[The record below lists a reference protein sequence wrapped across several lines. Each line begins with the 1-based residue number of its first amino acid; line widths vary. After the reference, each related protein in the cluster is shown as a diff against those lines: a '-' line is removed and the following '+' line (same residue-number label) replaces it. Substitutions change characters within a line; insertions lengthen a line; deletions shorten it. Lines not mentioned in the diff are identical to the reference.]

1 MIKNYLTVILRNFW
15 RFRLYS
21 FLNILGLAIAL
32 AVSML
37 IFLYVKEEISYDKHF
52 PKADRIYRI
61 ANFNAMEDRAWNWAN
76 GPPLMADEIINFIPE
91 IEHVTRMRPIGDD
104 YLEYKPD
111 SLSQV
116 GHFAQGGFFVDSSF
130 FEIFDVMIL
139 HGNRVNP
146 LSQPGTMVM
155 TESLAR
161 KFFGEENP
169 VGKSIMM
176 RGTAFAIT
184 AVCQDFPKTQ
194 HFSPSYFIDWQTFID
209 FIIGAGLRD
218 LYYSRGWSGV
228 YTYVSLDEGI
238 TAADLEEK
246 MMDFRVEFLSE
257 RMTREEVI
265 KNGKYVL
272 QPLTDIHLRSHLEQ
286 EIEANGNM
294 VYVLVSML
302 AAIFILIIAGV
313 NYVNLATV
321 KTFNRMKEVGIRKVT
336 GALRYQLVF
345 QFIGESLFMAIL
357 SGILSILVIDLLL
370 PLFNRITDK
379 NIDSLEMLS
388 ISNTGMLLL
397 LVFVLGLVSG
407 IYPALFASRTS
418 PIKAMKEMKDPGS
431 VTNRVRVGLVILQFT
446 VSIFMILGT
455 IIIYR
460 QMNYFMNKDMGFDK
474 EHIIALTL
482 NGRAYQLAGE
492 NPALLKEEIS
502 KLAFVRSATMI
513 SHLPGDRFS
522 VEGLYPDIPREE
534 DNDPSLR
541 FLRVDEDFIPLMG
554 IEILHGR
561 NLKRISGDRSEFL
574 LNESAVQAL
583 QLKNPLGLQAT
594 SFFGQ
599 SGEIVGVTRDFHYA
613 SLHQIIEP
621 LVLEV
626 NYDQAFRGLWY
637 QFLLLRLSPGDLPG
651 MIETIQGRMT
661 EIAEGYAMDFTFIED
676 NIHKNYKSEK
686 RFKELLQAFALF
698 AIFISCLG
706 LFGLSA
712 FSVELRTKEMGIRK
726 AMGASVLKIAIRMS
740 RNFIIYVI
748 FALIIALPLGYF
760 FMNKWL
766 ENFAYHIG
774 IQWWEFIV
782 TAAIAL
788 VITGLSVGYQALR
801 SGLAN
806 PVDSLR
812 YE

>member
-1 MIKNYLTVILRNFW
+1 MIKNYLTIILRNFW

-21 FLNILGLAIAL
+21 FLNIFGLSIAL

-37 IFLYVKEEISYDKHF
+37 IFLYVKEELSYDKHF
-52 PKADRIYRI
+52 PKAHRIYRI
-61 ANFNAMEDRAWNWAN
+61 TNFNTMEGNARDWAN
-76 GPPLMADEIINFIPE
+76 GAPLIADEIVNFIPE
-91 IEHVTRMRPIGDD
+91 IELVTRMRPIGDN
-104 YLEYKPD
+104 YLEYIPD
-111 SLSQV
+111 SISKV
-116 GHFAQGGFFVDSSF
+116 GHVDQGGFFVDSSF
-130 FEIFDVMIL
+130 FGIFDVIIL
-139 HGNRVNP
+139 HGDRVNP
-146 LSQPGTMVM
+146 LSQPGTMVL

-169 VGKSIMM
+169 LGKSIMM
-176 RGTAFAIT
+176 RGTPFAIT

-194 HFSPSYFIDWQTFID
+194 HFSPTFFIDWQTFHD

-228 YTYVSLDEGI
+228 YTYVVLDEGI
-238 TAADLEEK
+238 EAADLEEK
-246 MMDFRVEFLSE
+246 MMDFRVDFLSE
-257 RMTREEVI
+257 NLTREEI
-265 KNGKYVL
+265 IENGKYVL
-272 QPLTDIHLRSHLEQ
+272 QPLTDIHLKSHLEQ
-286 EIEANGNM
+286 EVEANGNM

-321 KTFNRMKEVGIRKVT
+321 KTFKRMKEVGIRKVT
-336 GALRYQLVF
+336 GALQYQLVF
-345 QFIGESLFMAIL
+345 QFIGESLFMAVL
-357 SGILSILVIDLLL
+357 SGILSILVMDLLL
-370 PLFNRITDK
+370 PLFNRITEK
-379 NIDSLEMLS
+379 NIDSLEILS
-388 ISNTGMLLL
+388 IPNTGMLLL
-397 LVFVLGLVSG
+397 LVVILGLVSG

-460 QMNYFMNKDMGFDK
+460 QMNFFLNKDMGFDK

-482 NGRAYQLAGE
+482 NGRAVQLARE
-492 NPALLKEEIS
+492 NPEMLKEEIS
-502 KLAFVRSATMI
+502 KLAFVEGATMI
-513 SHLPGDRFS
+513 SQLPGDRFS
-522 VEGLYPDIPREE
+522 VEALYPEIPREE
-534 DNDPSLR
+534 DNAPSLR

-583 QLKNPLGLQAT
+583 NLEKPVGVKAT
-594 SFFGQ
+594 SLFGQ
-599 SGEIVGVTRDFHYA
+599 SGEIVGVTKDFHYA
-613 SLHQIIEP
+613 SLQQMIEP

-626 NYDQAFRGLWY
+626 NYDPAFRGLWY
-637 QFLLLRLSPGDLPG
+637 QFLLLRLSPGDVSG
-651 MIETIQGRMT
+651 MIESIQERMK
-661 EIAEGYAMDFTFIED
+661 EIAEGYSMDFTFIED
-676 NIHKNYKSEK
+676 NIHKNYRSEK

-712 FSVELRTKEMGIRK
+712 FTAQLKTKEMGIRK
-726 AMGASVLKIAIRMS
+726 AMGASVLKIALQMS
-740 RNFIIYVI
+740 SNFIIYVI

-760 FMNKWL
+760 FMNMWL
-766 ENFAYHIG
+766 DNFAYHIN
-774 IQWWEFIV
+774 IQWWEFAL
-782 TAAIAL
+782 AALMAL
-788 VITGLSVGYQALR
+788 AITVFSVSYQAIR

>member
-130 FEIFDVMIL
+130 FGIFDVMIL

-146 LSQPGTMVM
+146 LSQPGTMVL

-460 QMNYFMNKDMGFDK
+460 QMSYFLNKDMGFDK

>member
-61 ANFNAMEDRAWNWAN
+61 ANYNTNEDRARNWAN
-76 GPPLMADEIINFIPE
+76 GPPLIAEEITSFIPE
-91 IEHVTRMRPIGDD
+91 IEHVTRTRPIGDN
-104 YLEYKPD
+104 YLEYIPD
-111 SLSQV
+111 SISKI
-116 GHFAQGGFFVDSSF
+116 GHVDPGGFFVDSSF
-130 FEIFDVMIL
+130 FGIFDVMIL
-139 HGNRVNP
+139 HGDRVNP
-146 LSQPGTMVM
+146 LRQPGSMVL
-155 TESLAR
+155 TESLAK

-169 VGKSIMM
+169 VEKSIMM
-176 RGTAFAIT
+176 NGTAFAIT

-194 HFSPSYFIDWQTFID
+194 HFSPSYFIDWQTFHD
-209 FIIGAGLRD
+209 FIVGAGLRD

-228 YTYVSLDEGI
+228 YTYVLLGEDI
-238 TAADLEEK
+238 KAADLEEK
-246 MMDFRVEFLSE
+246 MMEFRVDFFKEV
-257 RMTREEVI
+257 MTRDEVI
-265 KNGKYVL
+265 ETGKYVL

-313 NYVNLATV
+313 NYVNLVTV
-321 KTFNRMKEVGIRKVT
+321 KTFKRMKEVGIRKVT

-345 QFIGESLFMAIL
+345 QFIGESLFMAML

-388 ISNTGMLLL
+388 IPNIGMLLL

-418 PIKAMKEMKDPGS
+418 PIKAMNEMKDPGS
-431 VTNRVRVGLVILQFT
+431 ATNRVRVGLVILQFT

-460 QMNYFMNKDMGFDK
+460 QMNYFLNKDMGFNK

-482 NGRAYQLAGE
+482 NGRAQQLGGE

-502 KLAFVRSATMI
+502 KLAFVNGATMI

-522 VEGLYPDIPREE
+522 VEGLYPEIPREN
-534 DNDPSLR
+534 DNNPSVR

-554 IEILHGR
+554 VEILQGR
-561 NLKRISGDRSEFL
+561 NLKRTSGDQSEFL

-583 QLKNPLGLQAT
+583 NLEDPVGVKAT
-594 SFFGQ
+594 SYFGQ
-599 SGEIVGVTRDFHYA
+599 SGEIVGVTGDFHYA
-613 SLHQIIEP
+613 SLQQIIEP
-621 LVLEV
+621 LILEV
-626 NYDQAFRGLWY
+626 NYDPAFRNLWY
-637 QFLLLRLSPGDLPG
+637 QFLLLRLSPGDVSG
-651 MIETIQGRMT
+651 MIETIKQKMN

-676 NIHKNYKSEK
+676 NINKNYKAEK
-686 RFKELLQAFALF
+686 RFKELLQAFTLF

-712 FSVELRTKEMGIRK
+712 FSAQLRTKEMGIRK
-726 AMGASVLKIAIRMS
+726 AMGASVLKIAAGMS
-740 RNFIIYVI
+740 KNFVIYVI
-748 FALIIALPLGYF
+748 FALIIALPMGYF

-766 ENFAYHIG
+766 DNFAYHID
-774 IQWWEFIV
+774 IQWWEFV
-782 TAAIAL
+782 LTAIMAL
-788 VITGLSVGYQALR
+788 LITLISVGYQAFR
-801 SGLAN
+801 TGLAN

>member
-1 MIKNYLTVILRNFW
+1 
-15 RFRLYS
+15 
-21 FLNILGLAIAL
+21 
-32 AVSML
+32 
-37 IFLYVKEEISYDKHF
+37 F

-130 FEIFDVMIL
+130 FGIFDVMIL

-782 TAAIAL
+782 TAAMAL